1 MATNRNEPIA
11 IIGMGCRFPGESS
24 SPSKLWELLENPR
37 DVAQEIPPSRFNIDR
52 FYHKDGSHHGTTN
65 IRQAYLLS
73 EDIRQFDSKFFSV
86 PPGEAEVI
94 DPQQRLLLEVVY
106 EAVES
111 AGHTLNGLYG
121 SNTGVFVGLMSQDYF
136 ALQGQDV
143 NAVPTY
149 AASGTAASNA
159 SSRLSYF
166 FNWHGPSMTI
176 DTACSSSMV
185 GVNEAVQSLR
195 NGTSRV
201 AVACGTNLLLSAFT
215 FITLSKLSMLSP
227 TSRCRMWDAGADGY
241 ARGEGVACVVMKT
254 LSQAIQDGD
263 NIACVIREVG
273 VNHDGRTKGLTMPS
287 ATAQAA
293 LIKETYRRAGLDPTK
308 EVDRCQYFEA
318 HGTGTKAGDPQEAEA
333 LSKAFFP
340 ESDAAEGKILVGSIK
355 TVVGH
360 TEGCAGLAGLIKTCL
375 ALQNSTV
382 PPNLLF
388 NRLNPDLN
396 PFTKH
401 LRVPT
406 ESLPWPKV
414 PEGAP
419 RRASVNSFGFGGTN
433 AHCILESYTPS
444 PELPAAITEA
454 DAPVTCCIPTVF
466 SAASDASLVALLKST
481 LEFLDKNPSVEMSDL
496 AYTLSTKRSALQ
508 RRLPLYAA
516 SVEDL
521 RQNIQTTIESVA
533 AKDSSAL
540 SVQAHPQAPSV
551 LGVFTGQGAQWLE
564 MGSQLISSIPLARKS
579 LAVLDASLASLP
591 TFHRP
596 GWTLLEALTN
606 KETPIGEAALSQ
618 PLCTAVQVVLVDL
631 LHASGFKFRAV
642 VGHSSGEIA
651 AAYAAG
657 FLTARDAIRIAFYRG
672 FYAKLA
678 SGPSGEKGAM
688 MAVGTSF
695 DDANE
700 LCQLDEFA
708 GRICVAAHNSPTSV
722 TLSGDIDAIEQAQNV
737 LEEEDKFARILK
749 VDTAYHSVHMQ
760 RCSKA
765 YLLALNE
772 CRIQISQP
780 SADAPQWFSS
790 VHRGKVMDTLESLDG
805 QYWVDN
811 MVHPVLFSPAVQ
823 ACVTSVAPA
832 INSALEVGP
841 HPALQGPAKDS
852 ILAAVDRDIPYSG
865 TLKRGAS
872 DMDEFAGALGFLW
885 SYFGPAAADLGAFQ
899 KACYPSK
906 RPARVHDLPTYPW
919 NHDRA
924 FWAESRLSKVFNTA
938 PGRFHD
944 LLGLQTADG
953 TAEEWRWRNVL
964 KINELK
970 WLSGHSLQ
978 GQVVF
983 PATAYI
989 CLAMEAAMQLAQG
1002 KPVQSIDL
1010 FDLEIRKAIAVH
1022 EGSGTELLVS
1032 MTKVSPTDTD
1042 TKVVTA
1048 DFAAFST
1055 ISKESGQL
1063 ALNCCGHVRVIL
1075 GEDPTSRF
1083 SPRKPPVANTTEVD
1097 IDRFYQI
1104 LRDDLGFGYEGPFRG
1119 LTSIA
1124 RKSGFSTG
1132 TIRCDRFEDDETT
1145 LLFHPGMLDSALQG
1159 LNAAHSAP
1167 GDGRLWSIVAPTYCR
1182 RITVV
1187 PDLCGKNMTDEVGID
1202 CTITD
1207 PRDVFVKGDV
1217 EVYSANFEKRII
1229 EVEGVMFSPFA
1240 AATPEDDR
1248 HLFQESFLTVDQPD
1262 AYLIFGDRRATPEE
1276 ARKALDAERA
1286 AFYYLK
1292 NLHLSVTPEE
1302 REALP
1307 PYRQALIGNAERLYH
1322 IVNEG
1327 KHPFASQSWVNDTKE
1342 DIFEMMESYG
1352 PQDADFNLT
1361 KAVGEHILLPEVLN
1375 GDTSILQYMTKNNQ
1389 LERYY
1394 TDAIGFELLNFLI
1407 AGVVEQLCMKFP
1419 RMKFLEVGAGTGGAT
1434 KAILDRVGHAFGSYT
1449 YTDISSAFFEHAAE
1463 RFQSQVHKML
1473 FKTLDITTD
1482 PTKQGYEPHS
1492 YDIVIASN
1500 VLHATESLKSALE
1513 HTRKLL
1519 KPGGFLV
1526 MVEIIRNDVM
1536 RHGLVMGGLPGWWV
1550 GENDGRHHGPSI
1562 TLEEWDAV
1570 LKDTGFGGIETNSPM
1585 PDPVGVPGS
1594 IIVAKAQTDEVVR
1607 LSKPLSL
1614 EPGAQTTSLV
1624 VLGGKSVPSLRD
1636 QLSDKLR
1643 PQFADVIYLED
1654 LRNLPKLPEDF
1665 HVLSFTELDENL
1677 FEGIEES
1684 VFENFKTL
1692 LPVAGSVLWVVKG
1705 SRSSNPHAGTT
1716 LGLFRTL
1723 FYEVPGTL
1731 LQLLDIDQPLDTV
1744 DSTIVAETMLRL
1756 RIQADMARRGETSKV
1771 LFEFEPE
1778 LVLQDGRLQAPR
1790 VRPHEGQND
1799 RYNSSKRSIT
1809 RNVDV
1814 QEAPLTLDWIDDA
1827 YMLREQHEIESSSS
1841 DNLVTVQVSCS
1852 FLSSVKT
1859 PAGYVFVSLGKD
1871 VKTGQKTLCF
1881 SSRNSSFVKVAKP
1894 WTVPVSEDEIDGYF
1908 MSFALADL
1916 TVQQVL
1922 QILPPR
1928 GTVVAYEPNPVVSS
1942 LLSQELSKMGRKVVF
1957 ITSNPEMAGRNWVYI
1972 HPNSSKRA
1980 IDALIPTDATLY
1992 IDAGDDSASES
2003 LGSKITAS
2011 LSRVCEKITLSSLTA
2026 REASILP
2033 DQAPE
2038 SITKLLH
2045 RVASFASLV
2054 LSGAIVPEGAPLNV
2068 LPLKRVVSPLATP
2081 NSNSLIYWQEDK
2093 DVPVS
2098 IEPIYQRQDLF
2109 RPDRTYWLAG
2119 LGGDVG
2125 RSLADFMIAH
2135 NAKHVV
2141 LSSRNP
2147 KVDEQWVKWH
2157 KSRGSTI
2164 AYFAGDVTDFESVKK
2179 TYDEINKTMP
2189 PIAGVANGAMVLRDS
2204 SLMTMTF
2211 DDFQT
2216 VLRPKIQGTI
2226 NLDNL
2231 FRSTGELLDWFIGF
2245 SSIAGTVGNPGQ
2257 SAYTAGNCF
2266 IKALVGQRRSHG
2278 LAGSSIDISRL
2289 VGLGYI
2295 ERESRGRLTQEHQER
2310 LTTRSGTIAMS
2321 ENDLLQLFAEA
2332 VVSGRPDSGLSPEL
2346 ITGLA
2351 PITVEESKDAYWKT
2365 NARLGLLIREVGHGA
2380 SLGGDKGNAV
2390 PVKQLLE
2397 AAKNMQDAVKVLF
2410 ATFRAKLQ
2418 ALKFLPDSDSLYD
2431 ETPLV
2436 DMGVDSLVAVEM
2448 RSWFLKELGVDV
2460 PVMKILGGAS
2470 IANLVDDVLHKLPIE
2485 LLTRL
2490 DPEYK
2495 SKATTPTDDSQKTA
2509 ENGDVDVAVN
2519 GHANGEHEDAPNG
2532 VNGVNGNAEIQANG
2546 HVNGHT
2552 NGLTNGHANGTSNG
2566 VVNGASNGK
2575 TNGIA
2580 HGEAD
2585 GVINGTA
2592 NGVTNGAILSEANG
2606 VANGITNGT
2615 ANGAAGGKSNGI
2627 VNGSAT
2633 EKADALVN
2641 VSAVEMDAYLNVLGD
2656 AVTITNV
2663 R

>member
-11 IIGMGCRFPGESS
+11 IIGMGCRFPGEAN
-24 SPSKLWELLENPR
+24 SPSRLWELLNDPR
-37 DVAQEIPPSRFNIDR
+37 DVSQEIPPSRFNIDR
-52 FYHKDGSHHGTTN
+52 FYHKDGGHHGTTN
-65 IRQAYLLS
+65 IREAYFLS
-73 EDIRQFDSKFFSV
+73 EDIRKFDSKFFSI
-86 PPGEAEVI
+86 PPGEAECI
-94 DPQQRLLLEVVY
+94 DPQQRVLLEVVY

-111 AGHTLNGLYG
+111 AGHTLDSLYG

-195 NGTSRV
+195 NGTSRI

-227 TSRCRMWDAGADGY
+227 TSRCHMWDADADGY

-254 LSQAIQDGD
+254 LSHAIQDGD
-263 NIACVIREVG
+263 HIACVVREVG
-273 VNHDGRTKGLTMPS
+273 VNHDGRTKGFTMPS
-287 ATAQAA
+287 ATAQAT
-293 LIKETYRRAGLDPTK
+293 LIKETYRRTGLDSTK
-308 EVDRCQYFEA
+308 ETDRCQYFEA

-340 ESDAAEGKILVGSIK
+340 ESDAAEGEVLVGSIK

-375 ALQNSTV
+375 AIQSSTI

-388 NRLNPDLN
+388 NRLNPDLI

-406 ESLPWPKV
+406 ESVPWPKV
-414 PEGAP
+414 PEGIP
-419 RRASVNSFGFGGTN
+419 LRASVNSFGFGGTN
-433 AHCILESYTPS
+433 AHCILESYTPA
-444 PELPAAITEA
+444 PELPAATTEA

-481 LEFLDKNPSVEMSDL
+481 LEFLDKNPSVEISDL

-516 SVEDL
+516 SVDDL
-521 RQNIQTTIESVA
+521 RQKIKATIESTE
-533 AKDSSAL
+533 AKDSSAF

-564 MGSQLISSIPLARKS
+564 MGSQLISSIPLARES
-579 LAVLDASLASLP
+579 LAGLDESLASLP
-591 TFHRP
+591 TVHRP

-631 LHASGFKFRAV
+631 LQAAGVKLRAII
-642 VGHSSGEIA
+642 GHSSGEIA

-657 FLTARDAIRIAFYRG
+657 FLTARDAIRIAYYRG

-678 SGPSGEKGAM
+678 AGPSGEKGTM
-688 MAVGTSF
+688 MAVGTSSE
-695 DDANE
+695 DANE

-708 GRICVAAHNSPTSV
+708 GRICVAAHNSPVSI
-722 TLSGDIDAIEQAQNV
+722 TLSGDINAIGQAQGV
-737 LEEEDKFARILK
+737 LEEEEKFARILK
-749 VDTAYHSVHMQ
+749 IDTAYHSVHMQ

-765 YLLALNE
+765 YLTALKE
-772 CRIQISQP
+772 CGIQISQP
-780 SADAPQWFSS
+780 SANAPQWFSS
-790 VHRGKVMDTLESLDG
+790 VHGGKVMDTTEGFDG

-811 MVHPVLFSPAVQ
+811 MIKPVLFSPAVQ
-823 ACVTSVAPA
+823 ICVTSVAQT
-832 INSALEVGP
+832 INCALEVGP
-841 HPALQGPAKDS
+841 HPALRGPAKDS
-852 ILAAVDRDIPYSG
+852 ILAAVGRDLPYSG
-865 TLKRGAS
+865 MLKRGTN
-872 DMDEFAGALGFLW
+872 DMEAFNSALGFLW
-885 SYFGPAAADLGAFQ
+885 SYFGPAAADLGKFQ
-899 KACYPSK
+899 KACYPSI
-906 RPARVHDLPTYPW
+906 RPKRVHDLPTYPW
-919 NHDRA
+919 NHEKS
-924 FWAESRLSKVFNTA
+924 FWAESRLSKVFNSA
-938 PGRFHD
+938 PGGFHD

-953 TAEEWRWRNVL
+953 TAEEWRWRNIL

-1032 MTKVSPTDTD
+1032 MTKVSPINTD
-1042 TKVVTA
+1042 TKVVIA

-1075 GEDPTSRF
+1075 GEDSESRF

-1097 IDRFYQI
+1097 IERFYQI
-1104 LRDDLGFGYEGPFRG
+1104 LRDDLGFGYEGSFRG

-1187 PDLCGKNMTDEVGID
+1187 PELCGKNMTDEVGID

-1217 EVYSANFEKRII
+1217 EVYSANFEKIII

-1262 AYLIFGDRRATPEE
+1262 AYLVFGDRQATPEE

-1292 NLHLSVTPEE
+1292 NLHFSVSPEQ
-1302 REALP
+1302 RKTLP
-1307 PYRQALIGNAERLYH
+1307 PYRQALIRNAERLYH

-1327 KHPFASQSWVNDTKE
+1327 KHPFASQTWVNDTRK
-1342 DIFEMMESYG
+1342 DIFEMMDNYG

-1361 KAVGEHILLPEVLN
+1361 KAVGEHILEPEILN
-1375 GDTSILQYMTKNNQ
+1375 GDTSILQYMTKNNF

-1407 AGVVEQLCMKFP
+1407 AGVVEQLCMKFH

-1434 KAILDRVGHAFGSYT
+1434 KAILDRVGHVFGSYT

-1463 RFQSQVHKML
+1463 RFQSSVHKML

-1482 PTKQGYEPHS
+1482 PSKQGYEPHS
-1492 YDIVIASN
+1492 YDILIAAN
-1500 VLHATESLKSALE
+1500 VLHATESLKTTLE
-1513 HTRKLL
+1513 NTRKLL

-1536 RHGLVMGGLPGWWV
+1536 RHSLVMGGLPGWWI
-1550 GENDGRHHGPSI
+1550 GENDGRHHGPSL
-1562 TLEEWDAV
+1562 TLEQWDAV
-1570 LKDTGFGGIETNSPM
+1570 LRDTGFGGIETNSPM
-1585 PDPVGVPGS
+1585 PDPVGIPGS
-1594 IIVAKAQTDEVVR
+1594 IIIAKAQTDEVVR
-1607 LSKPLSL
+1607 LSKPLSTD
-1614 EPGAQTTSLV
+1614 PGTQTTSLV
-1624 VLGGKSVPSLRD
+1624 VLGGKSVSSLRD
-1636 QLSDKLR
+1636 QLCDKLR
-1643 PQFADVIYLED
+1643 PRFADLIYMDD
-1654 LRNLPKLPEDF
+1654 LRSLPELPEDF

-1677 FEGIEES
+1677 FEGIKES

-1692 LPVAGSVLWVVKG
+1692 LPIAGSVLWVVKG
-1705 SRSSNPHAGTT
+1705 ARSSNPHAGTT
-1716 LGLFRTL
+1716 LGLFRTV

-1756 RIQADMARRGETSKV
+1756 RIQAEMTRRGESSKI

-1778 LVLQDGRLQAPR
+1778 LVLKDGRLQVPR
-1790 VRPHEGQND
+1790 VRPHERQND

-1809 RNVDV
+1809 RNLDV
-1814 QEAPLTLDWIDDA
+1814 HETPLILDWIDDA
-1827 YMLREQHEIESSSS
+1827 YMLREQHEIESFAS
-1841 DNLVTVQVSCS
+1841 DELVTVQVSCS
-1852 FLSSVKT
+1852 FLSSIKT
-1859 PAGYVFVSLGKD
+1859 PAGYVFVSLGKE

-1881 SSRNSSFVKVAKP
+1881 SNRNSSFVKVTKP
-1894 WTVPVSEDEIDGYF
+1894 WTVSVSEDEIDSYF
-1908 MSFALADL
+1908 MSFVLADL

-1942 LLSQELSKMGRKVVF
+1942 LLSQELNKMSRKVVF

-1972 HPNSSKRA
+1972 HPNSSKRL
-1980 IDALIPTDATLY
+1980 IDALIPTNTTLY
-1992 IDAGDDSASES
+1992 INAGDDSSS
-2003 LGSKITAS
+2003 DLGSKITAS
-2011 LSRVCEKITLSSLTA
+2011 LSRVCEKIDLSSLTA

-2038 SITKLLH
+2038 FVTKPLH
-2045 RVASFASLV
+2045 RVSSFVSLV
-2054 LSGAIVPEGAPLNV
+2054 LSGAIVPEEAPLNI

-2081 NSNSLIYWQEDK
+2081 SSNSLIYWQEDK
-2093 DVPVS
+2093 EVPVS
-2098 IEPIYQRQDLF
+2098 IEPIYQRRDLF
-2109 RPDRTYWLAG
+2109 RPDRAYWLAG
-2119 LGGDVG
+2119 LGGEVG

-2135 NAKHVV
+2135 DAKHVV
-2141 LSSRNP
+2141 ISSRNP
-2147 KVDEQWVKWH
+2147 QIDEQWVEWH

-2179 TYDEINKTMP
+2179 TYEEINKTMP

-2204 SLMTMTF
+2204 SLMTMAYN
-2211 DDFQT
+2211 DFQA
-2216 VLRPKIQGTI
+2216 VLRPKIRGTI

-2231 FRSTGELLDWFIGF
+2231 FRSTGEPLDWFIGF
-2245 SSIAGTVGNPGQ
+2245 SSVAGTVGNPGQ

-2266 IKALVGQRRSHG
+2266 IKALVGQRRSQG
-2278 LAGSSIDISRL
+2278 LAGSAIDISRL

-2295 ERESRGRLTQEHQER
+2295 EREIRGRLTQEHQER
-2310 LTTRSGTIAMS
+2310 LTIRSGTIAMS

-2332 VVSGRPDSGLSPEL
+2332 IVSGRPDSGLSPEL

-2351 PITVEESKDAYWKT
+2351 PMTVEQSKDAYWKS

-2390 PVKQLLE
+2390 PVRQLLE
-2397 AAKNMQDAVKVLF
+2397 AAKTIQDAVKVLF

-2431 ETPLV
+2431 EMPLV

-2460 PVMKILGGAS
+2460 PVMKILGGTS
-2470 IANLVDDVLHKLPIE
+2470 IANLVDDVLHKLPTE
-2485 LLTRL
+2485 LLIRL

-2495 SKATTPTDDSQKTA
+2495 SKSADDSQTA
-2509 ENGDVDVAVN
+2509 QNGDVDETVN
-2519 GHANGEHEDAPNG
+2519 GFADGDHGDAADARGE
-2532 VNGVNGNAEIQANG
+2532 
-2546 HVNGHT
+2546 
-2552 NGLTNGHANGTSNG
+2552 
-2566 VVNGASNGK
+2566 

-2580 HGEAD
+2580 
-2585 GVINGTA
+2585 NGM
-2592 NGVTNGAILSEANG
+2592 VLSEANG
-2606 VANGITNGT
+2606 MSKASGV
-2615 ANGAAGGKSNGI
+2615 

-2633 EKADALVN
+2633 EKAEEGIAN
-2641 VSAVEMDAYLNVLGD
+2641 PK
-2656 AVTITNV
+2656 
-2663 R
+2663 

>member
-1 MATNRNEPIA
+1 MAANRNEPIA
-11 IIGMGCRFPGESS
+11 IIGMGCRFPGEST
-24 SPSKLWELLENPR
+24 SPSKLWELLNNPR
-37 DVAQEIPPSRFNIDR
+37 EVAQEIPSSRFNIDR

-65 IRQAYLLS
+65 VRQAYLL
-73 EDIRQFDSKFFSV
+73 DGDVKQFDSKFFSV
-86 PPGEAEVI
+86 PPGEAECI

-111 AGHTLNGLYG
+111 AGHTLGGLNG

-136 ALQGQDV
+136 ALQGQDG

-176 DTACSSSMV
+176 DTACSSSLV
-185 GVNEAVQSLR
+185 GVNEAVQCLR
-195 NGTSRV
+195 NGTSKV
-201 AVACGTNLLLSAFT
+201 AVACGTNLLLSPFT
-215 FITLSKLSMLSP
+215 FITLSKLSMISP
-227 TSRCRMWDAGADGY
+227 NSRCRMWDADANGY

-263 NIACVIREVG
+263 DIACVIREVG
-273 VNHDGRTKGLTMPS
+273 VNQDGRTKGLTMPS
-287 ATAQAA
+287 AAAQAA

-308 EVDRCQYFEA
+308 AEDRCQYFEA

-340 ESDAAEGKILVGSIK
+340 ESDAAEGELLVGSIK

-360 TEGCAGLAGLIKTCL
+360 TEGTAGLAGLIKACL

-388 NRLNPDLN
+388 NRLNPDLK
-396 PFTKH
+396 PFTQH
-401 LRVPT
+401 LRIPT
-406 ESLPWPKV
+406 ESTAWPKV

-433 AHCILESYTPS
+433 AHAILESYTPTT
-444 PELPAAITEA
+444 PAITEA

-466 SAASDASLVALLKST
+466 SAASDVSLVAMLKST
-481 LEFLDKNPSVEMSDL
+481 LEFLEKNSTVEISDL

-516 SVEDL
+516 SVDDL
-521 RQNIQTTIESVA
+521 RQKIQTTIESA
-533 AKDSSAL
+533 EAKDSSAL
-540 SVQAHPQAPSV
+540 SVQAHPQAPSI

-579 LAVLDASLASLP
+579 LAELDASLASLP

-631 LHASGFKFRAV
+631 LRAAGIKLRAV

-678 SGPSGEKGAM
+678 AGPSGEKGAM

-695 DDANE
+695 EDASE
-700 LCQLDEFA
+700 LCQLEEFE
-708 GRICVAAHNSPTSV
+708 GRICVAAHNSPTSI
-722 TLSGDIDAIEQAQNV
+722 TLSGDADAIEQAQGI
-737 LEEEDKFARILK
+737 LEEEEKFARVLK
-749 VDTAYHSVHMQ
+749 VDTAYHSAHMQ

-765 YLLALNE
+765 YLLALKQ
-772 CRIQISQP
+772 CSIQISQP
-780 SADAPQWFSS
+780 AADAPQWFSS
-790 VHRGKVMDTLESLDG
+790 VHGGKVMDTLESLDG

-811 MVHPVLFSPAVQ
+811 MVQPVLFSPAVQ
-823 ACVTSVAPA
+823 ACVTAVAPA
-832 INSALEVGP
+832 INCALELGP

-852 ILAAVDRDIPYSG
+852 ILAAVERDIPYSG
-865 TLKRGAS
+865 TLKRGS
-872 DMDEFAGALGFLW
+872 GDMEAFTSALGFIW
-885 SYFGPAAADLGAFQ
+885 SFFGPAAADLGAFQ
-899 KACYPSK
+899 QACYPTSQPK
-906 RPARVHDLPTYPW
+906 RVHNLPNYPW

-924 FWAESRLSKVFNTA
+924 FWAESRMSKLANTA
-938 PGRFHD
+938 PGACHD

-1032 MTKVSPTDTD
+1032 MTKVSPVDAE
-1042 TKVVTA
+1042 TKVITA
-1048 DFAAFST
+1048 DFTAFST
-1055 ISKESGQL
+1055 ISKESGNL

-1075 GEDPTSRF
+1075 GENPESRF
-1083 SPRKPPVANTTEVD
+1083 SPRKPPVSSTNEVD

-1132 TIRCDRFEDDETT
+1132 TIRNERFDDDETT

-1182 RITVV
+1182 RITIV
-1187 PDLCGKNMTDEVGID
+1187 PELCGKNMTDEVGID

-1248 HLFQESFLTVDQPD
+1248 HLFQESFLAVDKPD
-1262 AYLIFGDRRATPEE
+1262 ATLIFGDRRATPEE
-1276 ARKALDAERA
+1276 ARKAIDAERA
-1286 AFYYLK
+1286 AFFYLK
-1292 NLHLSVTPEE
+1292 NLHLSVSPEQ
-1302 REALP
+1302 RETLP
-1307 PYRQALIGNAERLYH
+1307 SYRQALIRNCERLYH
-1322 IVNEG
+1322 QVNEG
-1327 KHPFASQSWVNDTKE
+1327 KHPFASQSWVNDTRE
-1342 DIFEMMESYG
+1342 QIFEMMDSYG

-1361 KAVGEHILLPEVLN
+1361 KAVGEHILLPEILS

-1419 RMKFLEVGAGTGGAT
+1419 RMKFLEIGAGTGGAT
-1434 KAILDRVGHAFGSYT
+1434 KAILDRVDHAFGSYT

-1463 RFQSQVHKML
+1463 RFQSHVHKML
-1473 FKTLDITTD
+1473 FKTLDVTVD

-1500 VLHATESLKSALE
+1500 VLHATESLKTTLE
-1513 HTRKLL
+1513 NTRKLL

-1526 MVEIIRNDVM
+1526 MVEIIKNDVM

-1550 GENDGRHHGPSI
+1550 GENDGRTHGPSL

-1607 LSKPLSL
+1607 LSKPLSV
-1614 EPGAQTTSLV
+1614 EPTAQTTSSLV

-1636 QLSDKLR
+1636 QLCDQLK
-1643 PQFADVIYLED
+1643 PQFADVVYIED
-1654 LRNLPKLPEDF
+1654 LRSLPTLPEDF

-1677 FEGIEES
+1677 FEGIEET
-1684 VFENFKTL
+1684 VFQNFKTI
-1692 LPVAGSVLWVVKG
+1692 LPVASSVLWVVKG
-1705 SRSSNPHAGTT
+1705 ARSSNPHAGTT

-1731 LQLLDIDQPLDTV
+1731 LQLLDINQPLDKV

-1778 LVLQDGRLQAPR
+1778 LVLQDGRLQVPR
-1790 VRPHEGQND
+1790 VRPHAGQND
-1799 RYNSSKRSIT
+1799 RYNSAKRSIT
-1809 RNVDV
+1809 SEVDV
-1814 QEAPLTLDWIDDA
+1814 QETPITLDWIDDA
-1827 YMLREQHEIESSSS
+1827 YMLREQHEIDGIAS
-1841 DNLVTVQVSCS
+1841 DDLVTVQVFCS

-1859 PAGYVFVSLGKD
+1859 PAGYVFVSVGND

-1881 SSRNSSFVKVAKP
+1881 SNRNASFVKVPKA
-1894 WTVPVSEDEIDGYF
+1894 WTVPVADDEIDGWF

-1922 QILPPR
+1922 QILPPK
-1928 GTVVAYEPNPVVSS
+1928 GTVVSYEPNPVVSS

-1957 ITSNPEMAGRNWVYI
+1957 ITSNPDMAGRNWVYI
-1972 HPNSSKRA
+1972 HPNSSKRV
-1980 IDALIPTDATLY
+1980 IDALIPSDATLY
-1992 IDAGDDSASES
+1992 IDASDDSASES

-2011 LSRVCEKITLSSLTA
+2011 LSRVCEKINLSNMTA

-2033 DQAPE
+2033 EQPPE

-2045 RVASFASLV
+2045 RVSSFASRV
-2054 LSGAIVPEGAPLNV
+2054 LSGSVVPDGTPLHII
-2068 LPLKRVVSPLATP
+2068 PLKHVVSPLVTLSA
-2081 NSNSLIYWQEDK
+2081 NSLIYWQEDK
-2093 DVPVS
+2093 EIPVS

-2119 LGGDVG
+2119 LAGDVG

-2147 KVDEQWVKWH
+2147 QVDEQWVEGH
-2157 KSRGSTI
+2157 KSRGATV
-2164 AYFAGDVTDFESVKK
+2164 AYFANDVTDFESVKK

-2204 SLMTMTF
+2204 SLVNMGY
-2211 DDFQT
+2211 DDFQA
-2216 VLRPKIQGTI
+2216 VLGPKIQGTI
-2226 NLDNL
+2226 HLDNL
-2231 FRSTGELLDWFIGF
+2231 FRSTGEKLDWFIGF

-2266 IKALVGQRRSHG
+2266 IKALVGQRRSQG
-2278 LAGSSIDISRL
+2278 LAGSAIDISRV
-2289 VGLGYI
+2289 VGLGFI
-2295 ERESRGRLTQEHQER
+2295 ERESKGRLTQEHQQR
-2310 LTTRSGTIAMS
+2310 LTTRSGTIAMC

-2332 VVSGRPDSGLSPEL
+2332 IISGRPDSGLSPEL

-2351 PITVEESKDAYWKT
+2351 PITVEQSKDAYWKT

-2380 SLGGDKGNAV
+2380 SLGGDKANAV

-2397 AAKNMQDAVKVLF
+2397 AAKTMDDALKVLF
-2410 ATFRAKLQ
+2410 AAFRAKLQ

-2470 IANLVDDVLHKLPIE
+2470 IATLVEDVLHKLPIE

-2495 SKATTPTDDSQKTA
+2495 SKTAAPSEDGPSTPESGKVEPEVNGFT
-2509 ENGDVDVAVN
+2509 NGDHSSVT
-2519 GHANGEHEDAPNG
+2519 NG
-2532 VNGVNGNAEIQANG
+2532 VNGVNGVNRHAEVQTNG
-2546 HVNGHT
+2546 HVNAHGESSGFT
-2552 NGLTNGHANGTSNG
+2552 NGVNGTVLG
-2566 VVNGASNGK
+2566 EVNGITNGK
-2575 TNGIA
+2575 TNGY
-2580 HGEAD
+2580 
-2585 GVINGTA
+2585 VNGTSS
-2592 NGVTNGAILSEANG
+2592 VK
-2606 VANGITNGT
+2606 VNGITNGSVIE
-2615 ANGAAGGKSNGI
+2615 K
-2627 VNGSAT
+2627 T
-2633 EKADALVN
+2633 EALVN
-2641 VSAVEMDAYLNVLGD
+2641 VSAVEIDAYLSVLGEV
-2656 AVTITNV
+2656 ATPNQA